1 MTTALVK
8 GTWTMDTSNL
18 IYYTE
23 AEKIDLGCGFR
34 YNYFL
39 KLDNELTLHHHEYY
53 EIFYL
58 PYEGCAHLANG
69 KLQQLPKGSLVFI
82 RPDDCHDFCNPELK
96 PITIVHLAVQREII
110 EKLFD
115 FLSDAFPSQYLLK
128 APMPPYVVL
137 DSFQMSELSS
147 MLDKLNSIDYE
158 DKRAKTI
165 TIRVTLARIFSQY
178 FSDDKSLSPEQ
189 QLIPEWLSSTCN
201 KMKQLENFSIGL
213 SRMVEL
219 SGHTKEHLCRSF
231 KKYYGSTA
239 MDYINE
245 LRLTYIANML
255 IYTNNDIIDI
265 CYDSGYTNLSWMYT
279 LFKKK
284 YGLSPSKFRKVKA

>member
-1 MTTALVK
+1 
-8 GTWTMDTSNL
+8 MDTSNL
-18 IYYTE
+18 IFYPE
-23 AEKIDLGCGFR
+23 SEKIDLSCGFR
-34 YNYFL
+34 YNHFL
-39 KLDNELTLHHHEYY
+39 KLDNELTLHHHEYF

-58 PYEGCAHLANG
+58 PDEGCTHLANG
-69 KLQQLPKGSLVFI
+69 NLQQLPKGSLVFI
-82 RPDDCHDFCNPELK
+82 RPDDCHDFRNPELK
-96 PITIVHLAVQREII
+96 PITIVHLAVQRKII

-128 APMPPYVVL
+128 TPMPPYVVL
-137 DSFQMSELSS
+137 DSYQMSELSAMFS
-147 MLDKLNSIDYE
+147 RLNSIDYE

-165 TIRVTLARIFSQY
+165 AIRATLAGIFSQF
-178 FSDDKSLSPEQ
+178 FSDNNSLSPKQ
-189 QLIPEWLSSTCN
+189 QQIPEWLSSTCS
-201 KMKQLENFSIGL
+201 KMKQLENFSVGL
-213 SRMVEL
+213 DRMVEL

-231 KKYYGSTA
+231 KKHYDSTA
-239 MDYINE
+239 MDFINE

-255 IYTNNDIIDI
+255 MYSENNIIDI